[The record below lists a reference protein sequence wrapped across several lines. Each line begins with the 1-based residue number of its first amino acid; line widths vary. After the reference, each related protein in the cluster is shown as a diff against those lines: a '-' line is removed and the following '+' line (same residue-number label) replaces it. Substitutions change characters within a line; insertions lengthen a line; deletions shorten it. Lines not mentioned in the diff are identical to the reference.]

1 MPVFIPRGTPVNL
14 WPWRNPPDP
23 ERLLEQWVNHLHQ
36 RLRQVKQ
43 AVALVVATQRRLQR
57 QMQRAVCPQ
66 LRQEL
71 QQALAHQSHHCR
83 QLQQQLLQL
92 ERQVQAIQARREV
105 LTARVS
111 TAEARKAICDLRQH
125 MTDGTLP
132 AVLSDT
138 EEWVHRLE
146 AEVELWEHHL
156 GECFPSIYQ
165 R

>member
-1 MPVFIPRGTPVNL
+1 M
-14 WPWRNPPDP
+14 
-23 ERLLEQWVNHLHQ
+23 
-36 RLRQVKQ
+36 
-43 AVALVVATQRRLQR
+43 VALVVATQRRLRR

-66 LRQEL
+66 IRQEL
-71 QQALAHQSHHCR
+71 QQALAHQSVHCR
-83 QLQQQLLQL
+83 QLQQQLLHL
-92 ERQVQAIQARREV
+92 EQQVQAIQAKREV

-125 MTDGTLP
+125 ITDGTLP

-138 EEWVHRLE
+138 EELVHRLE

-156 GECFPSIYQ
+156 GEPLPSVYQ